1 MERLRNE
8 RFKAEIAC
16 IWDNAK
22 ASEARA
28 VSVSL
33 TEFPLSKSA
42 PAARAH
48 QVDVETTWPS
58 AKKKKKQLLADGA
71 SQMHPNC
78 GPMWQATAWFERC
91 ALPQTLGSRLG
102 EQFGHWTGSLLI
114 DCLSHTLDLILRRRC
129 RRLILLLLRKIP
141 RGRRLLLKRDNR
153 DMALTV
159 LASFLHCR
167 FLM

>member
-58 AKKKKKQLLADGA
+58 AKKKKNNYL
-71 SQMHPNC
+71 
-78 GPMWQATAWFERC
+78 PMGRAKCIQTV
-91 ALPQTLGSRLG
+91 ALCDKLQHGSR
-102 EQFGHWTGSLLI
+102 
-114 DCLSHTLDLILRRRC
+114 D
-129 RRLILLLLRKIP
+129 
-141 RGRRLLLKRDNR
+141 
-153 DMALTV
+153 A
-159 LASFLHCR
+159 HCR
-167 FLM
+167 KHWDLVWESNSGTEPDRY